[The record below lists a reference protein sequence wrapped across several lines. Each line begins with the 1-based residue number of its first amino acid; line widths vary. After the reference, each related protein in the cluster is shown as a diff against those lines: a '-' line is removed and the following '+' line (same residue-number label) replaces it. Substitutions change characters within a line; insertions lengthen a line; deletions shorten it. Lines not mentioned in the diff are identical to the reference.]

1 MKHENAVLK
10 AVMQTEK
17 GAALQE
23 KQNRYMVRVDRAATK
38 PEIKKAVEDFFNVTV
53 GEVIHPMLDNHY
65 IGWILL
71 ETKNGEER
79 KELKPGEEPVAQF
92 FAAEDDEIVAA
103 YAWCNL
109 HGLWMA

>member
-38 PEIKKAVEDFFNVTV
+38 PEIKKAVEDFFTVTAVNVQNYGGKKRTLRNRRV
-53 GEVIHPMLDNHY
+53 VQAPDWKRAIVTLKAGDKID
-65 IGWILL
+65 LL
-71 ETKNGEER
+71 
-79 KELKPGEEPVAQF
+79 
-92 FAAEDDEIVAA
+92 
-103 YAWCNL
+103 
-109 HGLWMA
+109 

>member
-23 KQNRYMVRVDRAATK
+23 KQNRYMVRVDRAAKT

-53 GEVIHPMLDNHY
+53 VAVNVQNYGGKKRTLRNRRVVQAPDWKRAIV
-65 IGWILL
+65 
-71 ETKNGEER
+71 T
-79 KELKPGEEPVAQF
+79 LKPG
-92 FAAEDDEIVAA
+92 DKIDLI
-103 YAWCNL
+103 
-109 HGLWMA
+109 

>member
-53 GEVIHPMLDNHY
+53 LSVNTQNRIGKKRMLRTRRVVQAPDWKRA
-65 IGWILL
+65 IVTLKAGDKIDLL
-71 ETKNGEER
+71 
-79 KELKPGEEPVAQF
+79 
-92 FAAEDDEIVAA
+92 
-103 YAWCNL
+103 
-109 HGLWMA
+109 